1 MGLLLLSEK
10 EALWLTGYRQ
20 HNVKRRMLLIA
31 DSCHKAP
38 YASERPACSE
48 SPLQLSV
55 PCPYFLTSRT
65 HKSFLHL
72 LADSPF
78 CTLQALY
85 LPSLE
90 TKEITWRQW
99 RRQQLLAY
107 WTGDRICL
115 KPGPGAAPPQH
126 AATKERNTQGPGL
139 GRLPFIGGI
148 TSRRLAHQL
157 PGEPTARTLP
167 SQPLRLTTIMST
179 AVSL

>member
-1 MGLLLLSEK
+1 
-10 EALWLTGYRQ
+10 
-20 HNVKRRMLLIA
+20 MLLIV

-38 YASERPACSE
+38 YASEQPACSE

-99 RRQQLLAY
+99 WRQQGLIGQETVYVWSQVLE
-107 WTGDRICL
+107 
-115 KPGPGAAPPQH
+115 QH
-126 AATKERNTQGPGL
+126 LHSIGQPRSKTRKGWAW
-139 GRLPFIGGI
+139 GRLPFIGGM

-157 PGEPTARTLP
+157 PGKPTARALP
-167 SQPLRLTTIMST
+167 SQPFRLTIMST